1 MNFFIYPEKDTT
13 LYKKRKL
20 RFLNSGIDEVIE
32 LTNLFSEAE
41 GHDVSRILIKFNI
54 DGLKSQI
61 TELRDVKFIL
71 NFKIMQSSE
80 LLENDLISAYP
91 LKKEWAEG
99 TGRFI
104 PSSDA
109 KKYTLGAN
117 WKYTDGEEELWKP
130 SSHYD
135 SIGGGDWFESEV
147 CLDEYSEPSKIN
159 CNFQFSKNFSDVKID
174 VTKIVNFWISEEIP
188 NHGFVVKFES
198 EENNGGNVKF
208 YSSDTNTIYS
218 PYIQIKYNDFV
229 FDPCKKI
236 RVKKLI
242 CTEHTTPTPTP
253 FNSGSLCSGS
263 LESGSLCSGSIES
276 GTIYSGTVDSGSII
290 EDSLED
296 GVIESNED
304 LFNES
309 NVSYQ
314 KLDEMANIVFTSCDK
329 SMSNQESDAEEN
341 FQFTSVEKT
350 IGNLKQVEGPDL
362 VPHIKRIKKEY
373 RGFSKERLSVGIRE
387 KYPNKT
393 FSKKSD
399 YALNNFVLDSIK
411 YSVRDAE
418 TDEVVIEFDEYSRIS
433 CDSTG
438 HFFNFDF
445 GCLAPGR
452 VYKFLLLIESDYGDF
467 LHEDKRRFIVR
478 I

>member
-32 LTNLFSEAE
+32 LTSIFSEAE

-54 DGLKSQI
+54 DGIKSDFKKLKKA
-61 TELRDVKFIL
+61 KFLL

-80 LLENDLISAYP
+80 LLDNDIISAYP
-91 LKKEWAEG
+91 LKKEWIEG

-104 PSSDA
+104 PSSDS

-117 WKYTDGEEELWKP
+117 WKYTDGEDELWKP

-135 SIGGGDWFESEV
+135 SIGGGDWYESTI
-147 CLDEYSEPSKIN
+147 CIDEHSEPSKIN

-174 VTKIVNFWISEEIP
+174 VTEIIKFWVNEEIP

-198 EENNGGNVKF
+198 EEKDGGNVKF
-208 YSSDTNTIYS
+208 YSNDTNTIYS
-218 PYIQIKYNDFV
+218 PYIQIQYNDYI
-229 FDPCKKI
+229 FDPCKK
-236 RVKKLI
+236 VKVRELLCI
-242 CTEHTTPTPTP
+242 EETSPTPSP

-263 LESGSLCSGSIES
+263 LESGSHCSGNIES
-276 GTIYSGTVDSGSII
+276 GATDSGSTLDVVQEIM
-290 EDSLED
+290 ETKSK
-296 GVIESNED
+296 ED
-304 LFNES
+304 LFSES
-309 NVSYQ
+309 TVSYQ
-314 KLDEMANIVFTSCDK
+314 KLEDISNIVFTSCD
-329 SMSNQESDAEEN
+329 MRIDEQETESEEN
-341 FQFTSVEKT
+341 FKIKSVEKT
-350 IGNLKQVEGPDL
+350 IKNLKQVDGPDL

-373 RGFSKERLSVGIRE
+373 RSFSKERLSVGIRE

-399 YALNNFVLDSIK
+399 YSLNNFVLYSMK

-418 TDEVVIEFDEYSRIS
+418 TEEVLIEFDEYSKIS
-433 CDSTG
+433 CDSSG

-445 GCLAPGR
+445 GCLVPGR

-478 I
+478 V